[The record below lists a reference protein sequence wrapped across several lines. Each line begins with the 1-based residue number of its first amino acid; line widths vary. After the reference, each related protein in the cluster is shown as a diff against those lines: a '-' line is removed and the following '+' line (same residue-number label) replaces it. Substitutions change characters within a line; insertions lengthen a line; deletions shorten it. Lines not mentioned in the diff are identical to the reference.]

1 MPLLKKK
8 KRKRKKKVLL
18 LCRQSSKHFVTGCA
32 EIMACQLTRSLSQ
45 LRTRGFFPCQTPL
58 VNLPSHTLLPQ
69 SEGVTYAN
77 PVYLLYEVSK
87 CCDKLCSV
95 GMLLRRAE
103 PSPGLPETF
112 YGCSPVWE
120 SFCCVCYL
128 DSGILDL
135 QEPGVRGKPWYF
147 WAALKFLPVK
157 CVSFKQQT
165 DL

>member
-1 MPLLKKK
+1 MSIDKKFKPAQDKRLFPLP
-8 KRKRKKKVLL
+8 
-18 LCRQSSKHFVTGCA
+18 
-32 EIMACQLTRSLSQ
+32 I
-45 LRTRGFFPCQTPL
+45 PL
-58 VNLPSHTLLPQ
+58 VNLPSQTLLPQ

-95 GMLLRRAE
+95 GMLLQRAE

-120 SFCCVCYL
+120 SVCCVCYL

-135 QEPGVRGKPWYF
+135 HEEPGVRGKPWYF
-147 WAALKFLPVK
+147 RAALKFWPVK